1 MAHIST
7 LSRSTSSLHSQK
19 TRRAKYAQAP
29 TPPPEKSLPA
39 LPSDVEHPGLR
50 AHRARA
56 GVPPQCGTRDPE
68 KIKRTP
74 LMSELPTT
82 PTLRKALPYRGE
94 DLRSHGAQHVLRS
107 TGDCTRRLADME
119 MLEGQLCDIQ
129 TKVIQLSAMVVEVL
143 AKEY

>member
-19 TRRAKYAQAP
+19 SRRAKHAQAP

-39 LPSDVEHPGLR
+39 LPSDVEHPGF
-50 AHRARA
+50 HGARA
-56 GVPPQCGTRDPE
+56 GVLPQCGIRDPE

-82 PTLRKALPYRGE
+82 PTLRTALPYKGA
-94 DLRSHGAQHVLRS
+94 DLRSHGA
-107 TGDCTRRLADME
+107 
-119 MLEGQLCDIQ
+119 
-129 TKVIQLSAMVVEVL
+129 
-143 AKEY
+143 